1 MGTPLNEREMKLYR
15 AVDEVLHYLWDPI
28 GVAGMA
34 DARDEYQGY
43 LPEVFRLLV
52 QGSDEQAIA
61 EYLGTIATGR
71 MGLPSRPERDLEA
84 ARTAIGWRQSLMGA
98 EPR

>member
-1 MGTPLNEREMKLYR
+1 MKLYR

-34 DARDEYQGY
+34 DARDEYQAY

-61 EYLGTIATGR
+61 EYLGTIATAR

-84 ARTAIGWRQSLMGA
+84 ARTAIGWKQVLIGTESR
-98 EPR
+98 